1 MALVRFLHLSTTE
14 KILIL
19 ESFLVVLAIRVVL
32 WVVPAELVR
41 GLSPW
46 NSAEKDASAGQGDWH
61 EITSIVR
68 AVKAASRFVPKATC
82 LTQALAASWL
92 IRRHGQSSDLVIG
105 VAKDDRSQLIAHAWL
120 EKDGRIILGKHPEQG
135 RFVPLSTDPVV
146 IQ

>member
-1 MALVRFLHLSTTE
+1 MALARFLHLSTTE

-19 ESFLVVLAIRVVL
+19 KSFLVVLAIRVVL
-32 WVVPAELVR
+32 WVVPVELIR

-46 NSAEKDASAGQGDWH
+46 NSAEKNAAGQSDWH

-68 AVKAASRFVPKATC
+68 AVKAVSRFVPRATC

-105 VAKDDRSQLIAHAWL
+105 VAKDDRSRLIAHAWL

-135 RFVPLSTDPVV
+135 RFVPLSTDSVV